1 MTALFILL
9 AVTTVLLCVVI
20 LSFLGP
26 EQSERRF
33 WQAVQKLRAIIDKVS
48 YAVICALSIGF
59 LGLMLWSMV
68 SSLVENYQ
76 ENRSVIGVLAS
87 VLIMLALGLL
97 VFFGVRSLRKERKK
111 GTLFASGGDCS
122 TCKTQCRTNPNYYYG
137 IQQKGEPK

>member
-1 MTALFILL
+1 MTALYIIL
-9 AVTTVLLCVVI
+9 AVTAVLLCVVI

-76 ENRSVIGVLAS
+76 ENLSVIGVLVS
-87 VLIMLALGLL
+87 VLIILALGLL

-111 GTLFASGGDCS
+111 GTLCACSGDCS
-122 TCKTQCRTNPNYYYG
+122 TCKIQCRTNPNYYG